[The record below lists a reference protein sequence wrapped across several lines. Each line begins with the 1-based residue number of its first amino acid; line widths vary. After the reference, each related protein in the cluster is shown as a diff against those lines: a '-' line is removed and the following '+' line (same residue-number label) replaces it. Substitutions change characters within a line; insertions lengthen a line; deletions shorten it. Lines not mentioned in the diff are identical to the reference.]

1 MQADGNVVPLGRNK
15 EKKSRWECDS
25 IAWSVHG
32 RYAIAALSGKYDEE
46 QN

>member
-1 MQADGNVVPLGRNK
+1 MDGKILTLAQHK

-46 QN
+46 